1 MTEGQDDL
9 TMAVSETRAPRIVFV
24 HTVGFLVE
32 QFRRMAEE
40 DLPGVEVLHV
50 LNESLLKD
58 LLRTGPSPAI
68 TRRIVQQAVLAA
80 DADVDLVVFTCS
92 STSPA
97 IDVARQVMSV
107 PVLKIDDPM
116 AEKAVFIGPRIGLLC
131 TASSTVTPSS
141 ELLQAHAK
149 QAGKEISI
157 SVSLAA
163 DAYEALFAGNRK
175 RHDEIITADALKLAE
190 TCDVVVLAQ
199 ASLAHLRES
208 IGEKVGVPV
217 LASPP
222 LLMERL
228 RAEFNPAA

>member
-1 MTEGQDDL
+1 M
-9 TMAVSETRAPRIVFV
+9 MATSGTRAPRIAFV

-32 QFRRMAEE
+32 QFRRLAQEN
-40 DLPGVEVLHV
+40 LSGVEVFHV

-58 LLRTGPSPAI
+58 LLRMGPSPAI

-97 IDVARQVMSV
+97 IDVARQVISV

-116 AEKAVFIGPRIGLLC
+116 AEKAVSIGPRIGLLC

-141 ELLQAHAK
+141 ELLQGQAK
-149 QAGKEISI
+149 RAGKEISI

-163 DAYEALFAGNRK
+163 DAYEALFAGNTM
-175 RHDEIITADALKLAE
+175 RHDEIITAAALKLAE
-190 TCDVVVLAQ
+190 TCNLIVLAQ

-208 IGEKVGVPV
+208 IGDKIGIPV

>member
-1 MTEGQDDL
+1 
-9 TMAVSETRAPRIVFV
+9 
-24 HTVGFLVE
+24 
-32 QFRRMAEE
+32 
-40 DLPGVEVLHV
+40 
-50 LNESLLKD
+50 
-58 LLRTGPSPAI
+58 
-68 TRRIVQQAVLAA
+68 
-80 DADVDLVVFTCS
+80 
-92 STSPA
+92 
-97 IDVARQVMSV
+97 
-107 PVLKIDDPM
+107 LKIDDPM

-149 QAGKEISI
+149 RAGKEISI
-157 SVSLAA
+157 SVSLAT
-163 DAYEALFAGNRK
+163 DAYEALFVGNRK

-208 IGEKVGVPV
+208 IRDKVAIPV